1 MPQGKLFLIPNTL
14 GESDVRTVLPATIA
28 EVLDSIGEF
37 IVEDERTARRFLKKA
52 GYTGSLDTV
61 ILHLLN
67 EHTDQKTTASF
78 LDGINDG
85 KNIGIISDAGCP
97 AVADP
102 GAIIVKMAHEK
113 NIDVVPITGPSSIIM
128 ALMASGM
135 NGQNFAFNG
144 YLPKEKSERTKK
156 IKELEQ
162 LAVAKK
168 QTQLFIETPY
178 RNIQLF
184 EELITQCAPSTRLC
198 IACDITLASEYI
210 RTKNIADWKKEKP
223 DINKRPAVFV
233 LGK

>member
-85 KNIGIISDAGCP
+85 KNIDR
-97 AVADP
+97 
-102 GAIIVKMAHEK
+102 K
-113 NIDVVPITGPSSIIM
+113 
-128 ALMASGM
+128 
-135 NGQNFAFNG
+135 
-144 YLPKEKSERTKK
+144 
-156 IKELEQ
+156 
-162 LAVAKK
+162 
-168 QTQLFIETPY
+168 
-178 RNIQLF
+178 
-184 EELITQCAPSTRLC
+184 STRLN
-198 IACDITLASEYI
+198 SSH
-210 RTKNIADWKKEKP
+210 RT
-223 DINKRPAVFV
+223 
-233 LGK
+233 

>member
-14 GESDVRTVLPATIA
+14 GESDVRAVLPANIA
-28 EVLDSIGEF
+28 EVLNSIGEF

-67 EHTDQKTTASF
+67 EHTNPKTISSF
-78 LDGINDG
+78 LDGLEEG

-102 GAIIVKMAHEK
+102 GAVIVKMAHEK
-113 NIDVVPITGPSSIIM
+113 NVEVVPVTGPSSIIM

-135 NGQNFAFNG
+135 NGQNFAFTG
-144 YLPKEKSERTKK
+144 YLPKEKSDRAKK

-162 LAVAKK
+162 LAVNKD

-184 EELITQCAPSTRLC
+184 EELLSQCAPSTLLC
-198 IACDITLASEYI
+198 IACDITLSSEFI
-210 RTKNIADWKKEKP
+210 RTRSIAEWKKEKP
-223 DINKRPAVFV
+223 DIHKRPAVFV